1 MQDIKKKK
9 EKKRNTGGIKGDR
22 QLFIIKSILSPFV
35 NGSIQFY
42 QVQININVASPPLAR
57 GKMRVKK

>member
-9 EKKRNTGGIKGDR
+9 EKKRNTGGTKGDR

-35 NGSIQFY
+35 NSSI
-42 QVQININVASPPLAR
+42 
-57 GKMRVKK
+57 